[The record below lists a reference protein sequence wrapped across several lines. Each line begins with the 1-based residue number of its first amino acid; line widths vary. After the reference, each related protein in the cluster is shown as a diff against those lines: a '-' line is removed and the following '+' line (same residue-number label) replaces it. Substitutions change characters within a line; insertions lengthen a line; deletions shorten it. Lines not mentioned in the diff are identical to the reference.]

1 MAKTPSLNASIRLVR
16 RPAGRSRFGGTSLT
30 GKACPGS
37 FLATHR
43 HTDLRSRTSQR
54 RGNSE
59 LHNGNEAGI
68 IRAG

>member
-37 FLATHR
+37 FPATRR
-43 HTDLRSRTSQR
+43 HTDLYLCRAFPNPSHAR
-54 RGNSE
+54 RGS
-59 LHNGNEAGI
+59 AGQ
-68 IRAG
+68 R